1 MRGKVSSLARYT
13 LENPSSIREI
23 MSVVEDYRLHPEK
36 YPRELIYLGGGW
48 PQDPP
53 MEELREALC
62 EVAESSELFRFSS
75 RYTPT
80 RGRGDLLEL
89 LCSYEKEVFGRS
101 CESSELMLGCGSTD
115 LTTAL
120 MRAVVDSEDTV
131 VVTRPT
137 YLNYS
142 RQLAV
147 AAGLSPRLVYWN
159 CLHDGRYSPSL
170 DELQELISERKP
182 SMVII
187 ISPGNPDGKVMPP
200 EVYEG
205 VADIAEDKGI
215 WLMVDVAY
223 RAFCF
228 SEYPSYYSRGRRECE
243 IWMCT
248 LSKEMRAPGWRL
260 GYIIADPE
268 LIRAVETIEQAS
280 TLAPSSIAQAALVKL
295 LSREGIFRRIRE
307 FYSKG
312 AERYAGVAAE
322 ACQALR
328 KAAPEARVL
337 EPDGGFYVFFD
348 ASRYLRSSRELCSR
362 LLSEWQV
369 ALAPGVDFGCE
380 GWVRLSYAP
389 VVEEPHKLREALERM
404 KAFFSSLGEGS

>member
-1 MRGKVSSLARYT
+1 MSMRGELSSLARYT

-53 MEELREALC
+53 MEELREALL
-62 EVAESSELFRFSS
+62 EIAGSRELFKLSS

-101 CESSELMLGCGSTD
+101 CESRELVLGCGSTD
-115 LTTAL
+115 LITAL
-120 MRAVVDSEDTV
+120 MRAVVDSGETV
-131 VVTRPT
+131 VVARPT

-147 AAGLSPRLVYWN
+147 AAGAPPRLAYWN
-159 CLHDGRYSPSL
+159 CLAGGEYSPSL
-170 DELQELISERKP
+170 DGLQELISERKP
-182 SMVII
+182 RMII
-187 ISPGNPDGKVMPP
+187 LVSPGNPDGKIIPP

-205 VADIAEDKGI
+205 VADIAEEKGV
-215 WLMVDVAY
+215 WLALDVAY

-228 SEYPSYYSRGRRECE
+228 SSYPSYYSRERRECE
-243 IWMCT
+243 IFVCT
-248 LSKEMRAPGWRL
+248 LSKEMRIPGWRL
-260 GYIIADPE
+260 GYIIADPD
-268 LIRAVETIEQAS
+268 LARAVETIEQAS
-280 TLAPSSIAQAALVKL
+280 TLASSSLAQAALARL

-307 FYSKG
+307 FYSNG
-312 AERYAGVAAE
+312 AERYAGIAAE
-322 ACQALR
+322 AYRALSE
-328 KAAPEARVL
+328 AAPEAKVL
-337 EPDGGFYVFFD
+337 EPDGGFYLFFD
-348 ASRYLRSSRELCSR
+348 ASSYISSSRELCSR

-389 VVEEPHKLREALERM
+389 VVEEPHKLMEAMERM
-404 KAFFSSLGEGS
+404 KAFFTSLGE